1 MTSDDVTF
9 FVTLSRR
16 RFANAIHDEY
26 MANNDDT
33 YANNKCT
40 GRKHWI
46 MFSLRARG
54 RATSY
59 ANEKE
64 KEAPAAN
71 ASPSADGFT
80 LAAFLD

>member
-1 MTSDDVTF
+1 MTSLF
-9 FVTLSRR
+9 FFQLYPGVGDYR
-16 RFANAIHDEY
+16 AVHDEY